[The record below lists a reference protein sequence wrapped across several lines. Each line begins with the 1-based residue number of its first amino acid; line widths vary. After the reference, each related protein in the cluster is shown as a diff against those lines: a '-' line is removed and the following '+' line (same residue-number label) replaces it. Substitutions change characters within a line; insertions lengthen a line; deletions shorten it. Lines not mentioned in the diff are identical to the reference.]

1 MDRSL
6 RALEWKR
13 SSDDQFTDVTDA
25 IEEGVVSATPH
36 PDDAIEHPKGYS
48 VKLTLRPESTAFA
61 DALQAALLDVEPARV
76 TLRLDGVEAPIAEVP
91 VGVTKVPDLGRRNDA
106 ELSVK
111 PEGHD
116 QFHPHF

>member
-1 MDRSL
+1 MDRPI
-6 RALEWKR
+6 RALAWKR
-13 SSDDQFTDVTDA
+13 PSDDQFTDVTDA
-25 IEEGVVSATPH
+25 LEKGVVSATPH
-36 PDDAIEHPKGYS
+36 PDEAIEHPKGYS
-48 VKLTLRPESTAFA
+48 VELTLRPDSTAFA

-106 ELSVK
+106 EFSVK